1 MRLRHISPW
10 EFHCLVRAA
19 SNIRIPIR
27 SRPRGL
33 CSRVPNQMPP
43 GIARHMGAK
52 TPLVGLVQP
61 ESPGPPDARQYQ
73 PFCGRR
79 MTGKM
84 PDSCKKTEAGGLS
97 RRYRNADEETQI
109 LQFRISKM
117 IEIPLQGTPA
127 SRDPASA
134 LHVLPIQQNTDGL
147 F

>member
-1 MRLRHISPW
+1 
-10 EFHCLVRAA
+10 
-19 SNIRIPIR
+19 
-27 SRPRGL
+27 
-33 CSRVPNQMPP
+33 
-43 GIARHMGAK
+43 
-52 TPLVGLVQP
+52 
-61 ESPGPPDARQYQ
+61 
-73 PFCGRR
+73 

-117 IEIPLQGTPA
+117 IEIPLQRTLA

-147 F
+147 FRSTVVFFREFHQPAFNRGGFYGHCSSH